1 MWNVKILLDNRC
13 RLNVKNGIVQL
24 ASVYSRSAQMSALLC
39 MCDLNALVGFTFF
52 SSGGSSYPRRPPGA
66 SCPRVLI
73 IHFLRKLLR

>member
-52 SSGGSSYPRRPPGA
+52 FERRIVLPPSPPGGRLAPGYSSYT
-66 SCPRVLI
+66 
-73 IHFLRKLLR
+73 F